1 MKALLLLL
9 KDSPRSRG
17 EMDVSLSITFKI
29 TAVTAEIEIRKH
41 KPMFCVLLRGGV
53 VSALYRM
60 FFHCHEMRF
69 TLFLSVSSLVS
80 ISLNFIRLLR
90 VVFSIG

>member
-1 MKALLLLL
+1 M
-9 KDSPRSRG
+9 
-17 EMDVSLSITFKI
+17 
-29 TAVTAEIEIRKH
+29 
-41 KPMFCVLLRGGV
+41 
-53 VSALYRM
+53 SALYRT